1 MIVAKFEKEIK
12 VLNIDVEETIS
23 KLNEIGAKDKGRKDQ
38 KIYTYDI
45 PTIYYRCLEIK
56 DLLKTNNDLLINVLM
71 GKLSVLLDEFEDL
84 IDDNTLDK
92 ICNEMKLKEI
102 KNLLS
107 LKNQE
112 ILEKFE
118 SSKTFNN
125 IIEEALI
132 NPNKWIRLRK
142 SNDKVELTVKHIYQK
157 SKDKI
162 QKVKEYEIA
171 VSDFDETNKIL
182 TSIGIIRRNY
192 QEKIRHSFQYKNA
205 DIEIDIWPH
214 LEPYMEIECDDENTI
229 SEILKELQFENKEIV
244 SVNTEQLYKR
254 KNIDV
259 LKISDL
265 KF

>member
-1 MIVAKFEKEIK
+1 MAKFEKEIK

-45 PTIYYRCLEIK
+45 PTIYYRYLEIK
-56 DLLKTNNDLLINVLM
+56 GLLKSDNALLINVLI
-71 GKLSVLLDEFEDL
+71 GKLNVLLDEFEDL

-192 QEKIRHSFQYKNA
+192 QEKIRQSFQYKNA

-244 SVNTEQLYKR
+244 SVNTEQLYKI